1 MEATPE
7 DMSICPGIGEQK
19 VINILNKKKGVLL
32 IFCIYLGKENT
43 RCF

>member
-19 VINILNKKKGVLL
+19 VMNVLNNKEKIIINVL
-32 IFCIYLGKENT
+32 YLF
-43 RCF
+43 R